1 MSKSLADLLADKNYQ
16 EPPEIR
22 QIKDFVEAEI
32 GLRPR
37 VDIKTDS
44 YIIKVPSAAA
54 AGALRASLFK
64 LKNQLGI
71 DKRLLIRI
79 G

>member
-16 EPPEIR
+16 EPPEVR
-22 QIKDFVEAEI
+22 QIKEFVEAEI
-32 GLRPR
+32 GLTPN
-37 VDIKTDS
+37 VAIKTGS

-54 AGALRASLFK
+54 AGALRSSLFK
-64 LKNQLGI
+64 LKNQLDT

-79 G
+79 A

>member
-16 EPPEIR
+16 EPPEVR
-22 QIKDFVEAEI
+22 QIKEFVEAEI
-32 GLRPR
+32 GLKPG
-37 VDIKTDS
+37 VDINTDS

-54 AGALRASLFK
+54 AGALRSNLFK
-64 LKNQLGI
+64 LKEQL
-71 DKRLLIRI
+71 DTEKRLLIRI